1 MQETDIIYNLLTFL
15 NSSKEEDMYYS
26 ICLSMLQNLDVVP
39 KCSINELADLCYTS
53 TATLS
58 RFCRKFGYTNFHEFK
73 KEIAYAL
80 QQSKNEIFLDKSEV
94 RFIES
99 NPSYVINKIYDLI
112 FESLIMGKT
121 SLRIKAVDH
130 ICQLIHDSKK
140 VHFFGY
146 QFNKVIASDLQLKF
160 MKLGKFIYAFA
171 DRGEDSQ
178 KIELLDKDSLA
189 IVMSV
194 SGKIGHQAL
203 MDEIHDRGAKI
214 LLITMNPETPLKDSV
229 DELFVVEGRE
239 SDFTVSSISGS
250 IGLLTAL
257 NIIYVRYGLLYQKND
272 VSF

>member
-26 ICLSMLQNLDVVP
+26 ICLSMLQNLEEVP
-39 KCSINELADLCYTS
+39 NCSINELADLCYTS

-58 RFCRKFGYTNFHEFK
+58 RFCRKFGYSNFHEFK

-80 QQSKNEIFLDKSEV
+80 IQSKNEIFLEKNEMQ
-94 RFIES
+94 FIES
-99 NPSYVINKIYDLI
+99 NPSYVINKVYDLI
-112 FESLIMGKT
+112 FESLLMGKT
-121 SLRIKAVDH
+121 SLKIKSIDH
-130 ICQLIHDSKK
+130 ICNLIYKSKK

-146 QFNKVIASDLQLKF
+146 QFNKVLASDLQLKF

-178 KIELLDKDSLA
+178 KIELLDENSLA

-203 MDEIHDRGAKI
+203 MEEIHERGAKI
-214 LLITMNPETPLKDSV
+214 LLITMNPETPLKNYV

-257 NIIYVRYGLLYQKND
+257 NIIYVRYGILFNRN

>member
-1 MQETDIIYNLLTFL
+1 M
-15 NSSKEEDMYYS
+15 K
-26 ICLSMLQNLDVVP
+26 
-39 KCSINELADLCYTS
+39 
-53 TATLS
+53 
-58 RFCRKFGYTNFHEFK
+58 
-73 KEIAYAL
+73 YAL
-80 QQSKNEIFLDKSEV
+80 QQSKNEIFLNKSEA
-94 RFIES
+94 RYIRE
-99 NPSYVINKIYDLI
+99 NPSYVINKVYDLV
-112 FESLIMGKT
+112 FESLIMGKV
-121 SLRIKAVDH
+121 SLRIADIDR
-130 ICQLIHDSKK
+130 ICRMIHEHKK

-146 QFNKVIASDLQLKF
+146 QFNKVLASDLQLKF

-194 SGKIGHQAL
+194 SGKIGHEVL
-203 MDEIHDRGAKI
+203 MDQIHERGAKI

-229 DELFVVEGRE
+229 DELFVVNGRE

-257 NIIYVRYGLLYQKND
+257 NIIYVRYGIMYQKGD